1 MDDDFTKQV
10 KEGII
15 ENISSGSFRAALQR
29 GVFAKLEPKLESIIE
44 AKVKEILDN
53 DELKDA
59 ALEVTKGQQAQYN
72 KQNKQGGKKRSI
84 KKSKKPKGKMTR
96 KHKQ

>member
-15 ENISSGSFRAALQR
+15 GNINSGSFKSALQR
-29 GVFAKLEPKLESIIE
+29 GVFAKLEPKLANLIE
-44 AKVKEILDN
+44 TKVKEILEN

-84 KKSKKPKGKMTR
+84 KKSKKPKGKRTR

>member
-29 GVFAKLEPKLESIIE
+29 GVFAKLEPKIE
-44 AKVKEILDN
+44 NLIETKVKEILEN

-59 ALEVTKGQQAQYN
+59 ALEVTKGQQAKYN

-84 KKSKKPKGKMTR
+84 KKSKKPKGKRTR